1 MKRST
6 GRGLSNLPVPKT
18 SKGSPSTASSHLARG
33 RGNIARSAED
43 LPCQVNLSV
52 SGGQGISTRRAVSPG
67 SNLRKG
73 LSPVR
78 TPTSQPGVRYIT
90 EDMIK
95 KMAKEDNFDMITTLS
110 LTLGREGGKK
120 IKYIENL
127 ERLKKLHTLNLSNN
141 MIEKMEK
148 LDKLLRL
155 RDLNLSHNSIV
166 KIEGIE
172 NLVFLQTLNLSW
184 NQIEHIPPWIGK
196 KLKALRNF
204 NLGHNQLASLNELS
218 KLKPIPDL
226 TQLDVSGTP
235 LSELPHSRL
244 YIVFHLRTVATL
256 DAAHVTAHE
265 RDLAQQRFA
274 QGELEK
280 LEKQLEQEEVRS
292 RRLEESHNKSLQE
305 KSLQEANTKEMKVK
319 DMARQGQ
326 VSELQRELEVKND
339 LLKKKTSEL
348 NKACEKH
355 YQLEQELAFY
365 KIDSKFHSL
374 SEVPRP
380 QILDDDDD
388 NSGLLDESPYI
399 GRARYKA
406 NQYSQEGSLLA
417 TPQKIQI
424 HSIASS
430 PATPAQRPEALG
442 QYHQALTAQVVDKQ
456 REIQLAEDRLQSL
469 QSNLS
474 ATEDKL
480 VRATQELKKM
490 SERKTP
496 EPFRDDNKYKIRQRL
511 AKKMKT
517 VNEMRDS
524 ATQMETEID
533 RRQQK
538 VQENKGKVA
547 RLKEQIT
554 HLNTGDPSIPKKKAE
569 MVDKEQQISEDNHV
583 YSELQNQLQDMLQT
597 VARETADIKKLE
609 QQLNEE
615 RIEANEELRQE
626 LDDVVDG
633 LQGYLQNVKDQS
645 VRQKED
651 FEQVVKEKE
660 GLEERVRRLDAE
672 LKIIDREAEESQAW
686 QKRLGDTEQQLQ
698 QAHDLNKSLN
708 DQLHRSRQLDPE
720 LQDRLEHA
728 EMEARNLRRSLNDTE
743 KRSQTERKNL
753 EKQLQ
758 VERGRAEQL
767 GRQQKDGGRGLE
779 DLRRMEAQLEAAKG
793 LNASLRDQL
802 SEARKQST
810 ADTKDTFRPSDLKK
824 RLKDL
829 TYNFRAGKGP
839 LPPQGSEDVL
849 GKTFHDLHH
858 YVQDKLNKSGREVE
872 EARKNIQ
879 KASVEVQTLKENLK
893 RTEADLAKR
902 GEKKDPEKMMQRSDR
917 KNEEAEISRLE
928 EEIRRL
934 KKALQDAENRARQER
949 PRTRITYAPSSD
961 SDRASSLNS
970 EEKALYDELQREL
983 MELRRNM
990 RNQEEESERRVLDAE
1005 NEIALLTEE
1014 MQQREEEFE
1023 KELEKQRQEA
1033 ELIREKQ
1040 EARIQ
1045 VIADDLDQ
1053 AQQSADHLQGL
1064 LESREGQMQEDMQEA
1079 DMSNQMMVAQEE
1091 ELTRLYDILDAQKEE
1106 MENLNQMLD
1115 YLAQQ
1120 GPEGVGPGFDDE
1132 LWRIRQ
1138 EVNNLKETLA
1148 MQSAYVQTM
1157 PLDHAGASGMATQA
1171 GVGAGAGAGAA
1182 PPYRQPPVLPQPTM
1196 YAQQFAPPGSALVG
1210 PAPPSI
1216 RPTAQPP
1223 TRPASSPPQALAPQ
1237 SSPPGRTSAP
1247 LLHSS
1252 PGHDPLLHSS
1262 PGQSQA
1268 ASGHGSIPP
1277 PSSMSIPI
1285 MGGNLGTHL
1294 SSPPRIHMLEHLG
1307 TERRESKAPPGGK
1320 PSSGRPTES
1329 TPVRQSAPPGAEVD
1343 DADRLSQRSG
1353 RAASR
1358 IFGRNRAQ
1366 TRRKAS
1372 QPSAFEPVYRPQPH
1386 HAQYHSP
1393 PPPGFHPADPSMYVG
1408 GTPAQPGRGETGVPS
1423 WGVPTS
1429 PGIAGPSHGVP
1440 IQSHVVSG
1448 GHPMPGSAP
1457 GRTLGHV
1464 EGTYAPID
1472 PSAPPQG
1479 FVPVASQTDPR
1490 VAFDPVNM
1498 EYSYPVG
1505 YPEGAYPGVQPGYSG
1520 VQPGFYPYPPG
1531 GVPVPPGG
1539 YSVGQQVYVPTGPAQ
1554 SVGYQPGRVYYSA
1567 GGKTPV
1573 RIYYPANGRIPMP
1586 SSGPPPP
1593 PGMHSVGVI
1602 SPGPRPGSMPVT
1614 PVATGTPISD
1624 SRLSTTVN
1632 FDGSF
1637 ITPPSPIR
1645 PVAMESPVAPRGI
1658 LKNGGNGVA
1667 VDDDSYLFCNVPE
1680 HHDLEDYI
1688 AELQE
1693 KLRKVKIKISHQ
1705 EDIHEEIMMDE
1716 EKRLIH
1722 RLKGELED
1730 RRDELEGLDLAI
1742 ERQKKSL
1749 RKLKYNEKSI
1759 REKRSSAKEELD
1771 FLRTR
1776 NMKNAIR
1783 SKQRKYE
1790 DDDSLDE
1797 SACRS
1802 RQTYLQDEIACLE
1815 KTLAKRTGQLR
1826 EADKLLKECNADL
1839 KDAREQ
1845 ARDTVKKYDTASVN
1859 LQTTALEAK
1868 ELEKRATEAGI
1879 QLVKTQDQLG
1889 ALRTEVRG
1897 LERKREKQ
1905 EKLLREV
1912 MQVLAKK
1919 DSEFKEIDSKLKMS
1933 TKSLHRVSSEL
1944 KTSQMK
1950 EKETVDALR
1959 DSDDILSKRRMELS
1973 RLRDQYSKVKSAM
1986 ASKLDGQ
1993 RSELE
1998 KLDQTMG
2005 KKKTELQ
2012 LMTEAME
2019 RRQTDLSS
2027 VLREA
2032 EAEITSKHRELRDQ
2046 REHIKTTEQQKL
2058 DILTLIKSKRA
2069 ELARLKGETE
2079 QEDEVLQRL
2088 ISSVNK
2094 HKTEL
2099 KHVYEMQK
2107 YEQTELENLKAQ
2119 HNQKIAELEKTQRA
2133 LLEEKSELE
2142 QLNTETNRKSSE
2154 VERLRQTLERERQ
2167 EVDHLTME
2175 KQALED
2181 RISTLVRERDMLN
2194 ENCKT
2199 LDDKLNQMKRNHRI
2213 MDEKIESSSDRL
2225 ERVESE
2231 LRQREREMDDSNHQ
2245 RSLMQKDVSS
2255 LKQNVK
2261 ESRTELQT
2269 LEENIQESEEHLRQ
2283 LEQNLREAHSQRD
2296 EAKVEIER
2304 LNEAIRT
2311 TRFAHEEALR
2321 QEKSKQAELQDLLHT
2336 YEHHDVEYQTARQ
2349 ALSKVRQEMETEE
2362 NKLNR
2367 LVSNANIELDT
2378 LHSELSTKHEELA
2391 SVTQEINSLKTEA
2404 TDIRDSGEKFVEMDK
2419 KIKELEREVSD
2430 RNDEKKELAKALT
2443 MSYEELQKLRQDT
2456 NEEQERLNTERAEL
2470 QNTLRD
2476 VQEHLETT
2484 KQEMALMQSRSTGQV
2499 SELQDI
2505 AEEHYNRANR
2515 LNDDLSRLK
2524 REVLSTKKQLLSQ
2537 DMLNIR
2543 LVTLEEALR
2552 TREQT
2557 QSLTHPESN
2566 TPSDSHDSDQ
2576 SDDPTPDPGPT
2587 PATPSLHP
2595 LEVQSRLQA
2604 HMLDI
2609 RHMLATETD
2618 NCTDNKENRL
2628 SRRDVSISF
2637 REEWRKEALKDKLL
2651 EEQDYLR
2658 HQLRQQM
2665 LRHAESMESTRL
2677 QSEGTIESL
2686 KRKLN
2691 TLQEVLFNNNNHL
2704 SSDIHAIHE
2713 LTRSRSNSPSRSPYS
2728 RNNSQSPR
2736 SRFSYLAN
2744 RRSRSRSSERLS
2756 PLIPERDLM

>member
-6 GRGLSNLPVPKT
+6 GRGMSNLPVPKA
-18 SKGSPSTASSHLARG
+18 SKGSPSTATSHLARG

-43 LPCQVNLSV
+43 LPRQVNLTV
-52 SGGQGISTRRAVSPG
+52 GGGQGTSARRAVSPG
-67 SNLRKG
+67 SDQRKG

-90 EDMIK
+90 EEMIK
-95 KMAKEDNFDMITTLS
+95 KMAKEDNFDMITSLN

-141 MIEKMEK
+141 IIEKMEK

-184 NQIEHIPPWIGK
+184 NKIEHIPPWIGK

-204 NLGHNQLASLNELS
+204 NLSHNQLASLSELS

-226 TQLDVSGTP
+226 TQLDVSSTP

-256 DAAHVTAHE
+256 DASHVTAHE

-280 LEKQLEQEEVRS
+280 LEKQLEQEEVKNRL
-292 RRLEESHNKSLQE
+292 LEESHNKSLQE
-305 KSLQEANTKEMKVK
+305 KSLQEATTNQMKVK
-319 DMARQGQ
+319 DKERQDQ
-326 VSELQRELEVKND
+326 VSELQRELQVKND
-339 LLKKKTSEL
+339 LLKKKMLEL

-365 KIDSKFHSL
+365 KIDSKFDSL

-380 QILDDDDD
+380 QAMDDDEDD
-388 NSGLLDESPYI
+388 SGLLGESPYI

-406 NQYSQEGSLLA
+406 NQYSQEGSVLA
-417 TPQKIQI
+417 TPQKIHI
-424 HSIASS
+424 HSVASS

-442 QYHQALTAQVVDKQ
+442 QYHQALTAQVADKQ
-456 REIQLAEDRLQSL
+456 REIQLAEDRLRSL

-474 ATEDKL
+474 TTEDKL

-490 SERKTP
+490 SERQTP
-496 EPFRDDNKYKIRQRL
+496 EPFHDDNKYKMRQKL
-511 AKKMKT
+511 ARKMKS

-547 RLKEQIT
+547 RLKEQIA
-554 HLNTGDPSIPKKKAE
+554 HLDARDPDVPKKKAE
-569 MVDKEQQISEDNHV
+569 MVDKEQQISEDNQV
-583 YSELQNQLQDMLQT
+583 YTELQNQLQDMLQT

-645 VRQKED
+645 ARQKED

-660 GLEERVRRLDAE
+660 SLEERVRRLDGE
-672 LKIIDREAEESQAW
+672 LKIINKKAEEGHTW
-686 QKRLGDTEQQLQ
+686 QRRVEEVELQLQ
-698 QAHDLNKSLN
+698 QAQDLNKSLN

-743 KRSQTERKNL
+743 KRSQMERKNM

-758 VERGRAEQL
+758 AERGRAEQL
-767 GRQQKDGGRGLE
+767 ARQQKDGGKTLE
-779 DLRRMEAQLEAAKG
+779 QLRKMESQLEAAKG
-793 LNASLRDQL
+793 LNASLREQL
-802 SEARKQST
+802 SETRKQS
-810 ADTKDTFRPSDLKK
+810 ASDSKDTFRPSDLKK

-829 TYNFRAGKGP
+829 THNFRAGKGP
-839 LPPQGSEDVL
+839 LPPQGNEDVL

-858 YVQDKLNKSGREVE
+858 YVQDKLNRSNREVE

-879 KASVEVQTLKENLK
+879 KASVEVQTLKENLRK
-893 RTEADLAKR
+893 AEADLAKR
-902 GEKKDPEKMMQRSDR
+902 EEKKDPEKMRNDSR
-917 KNEEAEISRLE
+917 NESAEISRLE
-928 EEIRRL
+928 DEIRRL
-934 KKALQDAENRARQER
+934 NKALQDAENRARQER

-990 RNQEEESERRVLDAE
+990 RHQEEESERRVLDAE

-1053 AQQSADHLQGL
+1053 AQQAADHLQGL
-1064 LESREGQMQEDMQEA
+1064 LETREGQMQEDMQEA
-1079 DMSNQMMVAQEE
+1079 DMSNQMMAAQEE

-1106 MENLNQMLD
+1106 IENLNQMLD

-1120 GPEGVGPGFDDE
+1120 GPERVGPGFDDE

-1157 PLDHAGASGMATQA
+1157 PTDHAGASGVATQA
-1171 GVGAGAGAGAA
+1171 GVGIGVGVGAA
-1182 PPYRQPPVLPQPTM
+1182 PPYRHPPVVPQPTM
-1196 YAQQFAPPGSALVG
+1196 FAQQNAPPGSVQVG
-1210 PAPPSI
+1210 SAPPSI
-1216 RPTAQPP
+1216 RPTTQHPSRPTTQHP
-1223 TRPASSPPQALAPQ
+1223 TRPASSPPQAPAPH
-1237 SSPPGRTSAP
+1237 SSPPRRTSAP

-1262 PGQSQA
+1262 PGHSQA
-1268 ASGHGSIPP
+1268 ASGHNSVPP
-1277 PSSMSIPI
+1277 PSAMSVPI
-1285 MGGNLGTHL
+1285 VGGNLGAHL

-1307 TERRESKAPPGGK
+1307 TERRESKAPPAAK
-1320 PSSGRPTES
+1320 PGSGRPAES

-1343 DADRLSQRSG
+1343 DAERLSQRSG

-1358 IFGRNRAQ
+1358 IFGHSRAQ

-1393 PPPGFHPADPSMYVG
+1393 PPPGYLLANVHVG
-1408 GTPAQPGRGETGVPS
+1408 KTPAQPVGGEGGVPP

-1429 PGIAGPSHGVP
+1429 SGIAGPPHGVP
-1440 IQSHVVSG
+1440 VNGPVVSG
-1448 GHPMPGSAP
+1448 GHPMPGPAP
-1457 GRTLGHV
+1457 GTAPGHV
-1464 EGTYAPID
+1464 EGTYAPLD
-1472 PSAPPQG
+1472 PNHTQG
-1479 FVPVASQTDPR
+1479 FPVASQTDPR
-1490 VAFDPVNM
+1490 VAFGPVNT

-1505 YPEGAYPGVQPGYSG
+1505 YPEEDYPRYQPGYPGLQPGVQAGI
-1520 VQPGFYPYPPG
+1520 QPGFHPLPSEG
-1531 GVPVPPGG
+1531 SPVPPGS
-1539 YSVGQQVYVPTGPAQ
+1539 YPVGQQLYVPTGPAQ
-1554 SVGYQPGRVYYSA
+1554 SVGYKPGRVYYSA

-1593 PGMHSVGVI
+1593 PGMQSVGVI

-1614 PVATGTPISD
+1614 PVATGTPISN

-1645 PVAMESPVAPRGI
+1645 SVAMESPVAPRGI
-1658 LKNGGNGVA
+1658 LKNNGDGVP

-1693 KLRKVKIKISHQ
+1693 KLRKLKIKISHQ
-1705 EDIHEEIMMDE
+1705 EDIHEEIIMDE

-1722 RLKGELED
+1722 RLKAELED

-1742 ERQKKSL
+1742 ERQKKNL
-1749 RKLKYNEKSI
+1749 KKLKYNEKSI
-1759 REKRSSAKEELD
+1759 REKRSSAKEELE
-1771 FLRTR
+1771 FLR
-1776 NMKNAIR
+1776 MKNMRNTIR

-1790 DDDSLDE
+1790 EDDSLDE

-1868 ELEKRATEAGI
+1868 ELEKRATESGI
-1879 QLVKTQDQLG
+1879 QLVKTQEQL
-1889 ALRTEVRG
+1889 ATLRTEVRG

-1905 EKLLREV
+1905 EKLLHEV

-1919 DSEFKEIDSKLKMS
+1919 DSEFKEIDTKLKIS
-1933 TKSLHRVSSEL
+1933 TKNLHRVSSEL

-1959 DSDDILSKRRMELS
+1959 ESDDILSKRRMELS

-1986 ASKLDGQ
+1986 ASKLDSQ

-2012 LMTEAME
+2012 LMTETME
-2019 RRQTDLSS
+2019 RRQTELNS

-2032 EAEITSKHRELRDQ
+2032 ETEITSKHRELRDQ
-2046 REHIKTTEQQKL
+2046 KEHIKTTEQQKL
-2058 DILTLIKSKRA
+2058 DILNLIKSKRA

-2119 HNQKIAELEKTQRA
+2119 HNLKIAELEKTQRS
-2133 LLEEKSELE
+2133 LIEEKSELE

-2167 EVDHLTME
+2167 DVDHLTME

-2231 LRQREREMDDSNHQ
+2231 LRQREREMDDFNHQ
-2245 RSLMQKDVSS
+2245 RTLMQKDVSS

-2311 TRFAHEEALR
+2311 TRFSHEEALR
-2321 QEKSKQAELQDLLHT
+2321 QEKSKQVELQDLLHT
-2336 YEHHDVEYQTARQ
+2336 YEHHDLEIQTARQ
-2349 ALSKVRQEMETEE
+2349 ALNKVRQEVETEE
-2362 NKLNR
+2362 NRLNR

-2378 LHSELSTKHEELA
+2378 LRSELNTKHEELA
-2391 SVTQEINSLKTEA
+2391 SVTQEIDSLKTEA
-2404 TDIRDSGEKFVEMDK
+2404 SDIHESGEKFAEMDK
-2419 KIKELEREVSD
+2419 KIKDLEREVSD
-2430 RNDEKKELAKALT
+2430 RNEEKQELAKALT
-2443 MSYEELQKLRQDT
+2443 LSYEELQKLRQDN
-2456 NEEQERLNTERAEL
+2456 NEEQERLNTERVEL

-2537 DMLNIR
+2537 DMLNLR
-2543 LVTLEEALR
+2543 LITLEEALR
-2552 TREQT
+2552 TREQS
-2557 QSLTHPESN
+2557 QSLVEPVRD
-2566 TPSDSHDSDQ
+2566 TPSDNHDSDQ
-2576 SDDPTPDPGPT
+2576 SD
-2587 PATPSLHP
+2587 
-2595 LEVQSRLQA
+2595 
-2604 HMLDI
+2604 
-2609 RHMLATETD
+2609 TD
-2618 NCTDNKENRL
+2618 NSSDNKENRL
-2628 SRRDVSISF
+2628 SRRDVSMSL

-2713 LTRSRSNSPSRSPYS
+2713 LTRSRSNSPPRSPYS
-2728 RNNSQSPR
+2728 RNTSQSPR

-2744 RRSRSRSSERLS
+2744 RRSRSRSSER
-2756 PLIPERDLM
+2756 PGQLIPERDLM